1 MGLIQNIFLRAFGRP
16 KGVMGRLGGIIMA
29 RSNWRIAAQ
38 TVELLDIQSGDTV
51 LEVGFGPGVGIQL
64 ISEKLSSGRI
74 AGVDCSQEMVNQ
86 AVVRNAL
93 AIDRGRVKLRLA
105 SVESLPFETNMFDKI
120 LAINSMQI
128 WSDVMRG
135 LREILRVLKPH
146 GCLALGFTPYSGQT
160 KEGLVEIITEAG
172 FADAHVVDMDKDFCA
187 LAIKPGLPQVK

>member
-74 AGVDCSQEMVNQ
+74 AGVDCSQEMVT
-86 AVVRNAL
+86 
-93 AIDRGRVKLRLA
+93 
-105 SVESLPFETNMFDKI
+105 LPFETNMFDKI

-172 FADAHVVDMDKDFCA
+172 FADAHVVDMDKD
-187 LAIKPGLPQVK
+187 